1 MKKRLLSLL
10 IVIAMV
16 LGMLPVSAFA
26 VDRDPAKQQVRVIV
40 ENTTFTVDE
49 GAPWDGVLVDTWVE
63 INETSSMATCLVAAL
78 EETGHTQAGAENNY
92 VEMIDGLYAGT
103 AGSVGAGDGYDGWMV
118 VLNDWFT
125 NEGMA
130 AFTVADDKL
139 ESGDEI
145 RVMYSCYGMGED
157 LGGTWANND
166 KSVKN
171 VTFSAGT
178 LNQEFNS
185 QVFEYSLTVPVGTTG
200 VVVTPTASNKNFQV
214 RTSDVTGQEYKRSDT
229 VPVFDGSIVYVT
241 CGDPSWP
248 TMNAGEWGNG
258 AENVPAVQY
267 IFHIIEEVVNTAP
280 ALTGSAVTSA
290 DAEVG
295 SAYTLDLG
303 TIFSDADNDTLT
315 YKVSVNGAAAVSAE
329 KSYSYTPDAQGTVTL
344 AFTANDGQADSPTYT
359 VTLNVET
366 AKARLQSLIVH
377 TSTSPSDANVL
388 IKNADDSYANGIT
401 FDPNTLTYN
410 LTVASDTSNQLRFQ
424 ALAAN
429 PGDKVTLHYGDNQTK
444 DITWASGSSKWANCL
459 SVGRNELKL
468 EVTGE
473 GRETVTYTLIVDQ
486 LPTLTGITA
495 STDKETAYWGETF
508 AATTYEYT
516 LKIPADATTVTLT
529 GTPKSSGVTVT
540 YNGSEVNNVDV
551 TNTNIIEIK
560 LSAGEVSRTYTVTL
574 VKAPNETVNFQ
585 VTPSDAVVKVYDAE
599 GNSIAANAGGSFSGL
614 FGAMEY
620 TYTVTKYG
628 YVAATGTVPA
638 EGGTIVV
645 ELAKAADSDL
655 ADVDAYWPSFRG
667 NESNQAITD
676 VLTPID
682 PEKTE
687 LLWNKR
693 GGSSWGNSPSV
704 QIIAD
709 NALITLINTEIYKLD
724 LTTGEVLA
732 QGTMVAKSSYGF
744 TAPVYAEG
752 MIICAL
758 TGGKVQA
765 FDAKTLES
773 LWVYTDPRGGQ
784 DQVPVIYSDG
794 YVYTGFWYGENKL
807 ANFVC
812 LSITDEDPTKT
823 DEAKTATWIHTQLGG
838 FYWAGAAAVGDAVIV
853 GTDDGTG
860 DAAGTSY
867 VYSFNKY
874 TGSVISKLELTGMGD
889 QRSTMAYDA
898 ESSRVYFTTKG
909 GYLCRADVN
918 TTTGELSNL
927 KAVNNQAQS
936 TSTPVVYKGKVYYG
950 VGSGISSTGSS
961 GNLVVADAESLE
973 MLYAVGLKGYPQAS
987 VLLSTG
993 YEKSTGY
1000 IYLYITYN
1008 NLPGGISMVK
1018 IDPTK
1023 DTADGAQLIELYD
1036 AEGFNQ
1042 YCICSI
1048 ICGPDGTLYYKNDSL
1063 NVLAVASPA
1072 ENAVM
1077 VLIDAIGETVT
1088 LDSEEVITIAR
1099 NAYDALTEGEKAKV
1113 TNYAELTAAEN
1124 KLAQLKLDA
1133 TNKAAADAVTAKI
1146 SSIGTVTKD
1155 SETAIKTAREAYDAL
1170 TAEQRALVSNYD
1182 VLTAAEAKLAEL
1194 KQAASEN
1201 PDKPQTKVEITEGGI
1216 TTVPESLKQAGLD
1229 TPEEV
1234 KQEMVEAIIEKN
1246 KETDQKNVAHY
1257 DVALMYSEDGGKTW
1271 IKADETHFPANGK
1284 ITVTIPYPAGTDST
1298 YDFTVVH
1305 MFTSNAFGKT
1315 PGDVE
1320 MPKVT
1325 KAKDGIQFEVTG
1337 LSPISVGWT
1346 APKTSDIPQTGD
1358 NTNIALYTPLMLVS
1372 FAGLAA
1378 VMYFDRK
1385 RKYAGKYSK

>member
-1 MKKRLLSLL
+1 MKKRILSMLLVLVMLLS
-10 IVIAMV
+10 
-16 LGMLPVSAFA
+16 MLPFSAFA
-26 VDRDPAKQQVRVIV
+26 EGTSVTASITMTAQAAGAFLCEPQFDLIVSSDLAEQLGYYDEVDPA
-40 ENTTFTVDE
+40 
-49 GAPWDGVLVDTWVE
+49 
-63 INETSSMATCLVAAL
+63 TSVSTLDALVAAHHIIFEDAFAKNPTDYL
-78 EETGHTQAGAENNY
+78 ELSGSWLTKAFGQGSPFGFWVNGTAASTGGLEYDPWSLEYMINQAPIKNGDKVDFWLYQDPSYGDHYLSFWDMTGNKLNSLTIPADGTVDFQIMGCSAMSGSVSDEYKLANNMLYPMGGIELAVVQPDGAELPILNT
-92 VEMIDGLYAGT
+92 D
-103 AGSVGAGDGYDGWMV
+103 DGYVTSFGLGNTPGEYLLVAYANSSCQYKVIKAVLPVTV
-118 VLNDWFT
+118 VST
-125 NEGMA
+125 NNA
-130 AFTVADDKL
+130 
-139 ESGDEI
+139 
-145 RVMYSCYGMGED
+145 
-157 LGGTWANND
+157 
-166 KSVKN
+166 
-171 VTFSAGT
+171 
-178 LNQEFNS
+178 
-185 QVFEYSLTVPVGTTG
+185 PV
-200 VVVTPTASNKNFQV
+200 
-214 RTSDVTGQEYKRSDT
+214 
-229 VPVFDGSIVYVT
+229 
-241 CGDPSWP
+241 
-248 TMNAGEWGNG
+248 
-258 AENVPAVQY
+258 
-267 IFHIIEEVVNTAP
+267 
-280 ALTGSAVTSA
+280 LTGSAAASA

-295 SAYTLDLG
+295 SAYVLDLG
-303 TIFSDADNDTLT
+303 AVFTDADNDTLT
-315 YKVSVNGAAAVSAE
+315 YKVSINSAAAVSAE

-344 AFTANDGQADSPTYT
+344 AFTANDGKADSPTYT

-388 IKNADDSYANGIT
+388 IKNAADSYANGIT

-410 LTVASDTSNQLRFQ
+410 LTVASDTSNQLRFRP
-424 ALAAN
+424 LPAN
-429 PGDKVTLHYGDNQTK
+429 SGDKVTLHYGDGQTK
-444 DITWASGSSKWANCL
+444 DITWASGTSKWANCL

-486 LPTLTGITA
+486 QPTLTALSA
-495 STDKETAYWGETF
+495 STDKGNAYWGEKF
-508 AATTYEYT
+508 AATTYDYT

-540 YNGSEVNNVDV
+540 YNGSEANTVDV
-551 TNTNIIEIK
+551 TNTNTVEVK
-560 LSAGEVSRTYTVTL
+560 LSAGEVSRTYTVKL
-574 VKAPNETVNFQ
+574 VKAPNETVSFQ
-585 VTPSDAVVKVYDAE
+585 IAPGDAVVKVYDAE
-599 GNSIAANAGGSFSGL
+599 GNAIAANAGGSFSGL

-676 VLTPID
+676 ALTPID

-687 LLWNKR
+687 LLWNKL
-693 GGSSWGNSPSV
+693 GGSGWSDAPSV

-709 NALITLINTEIYKLD
+709 NALITLINTGIYKLD

-794 YVYTGFWYGENKL
+794 YVYTGFWNGENKL

-823 DEAKTATWIHTQLGG
+823 NEAKTATWIHTQLGG

-853 GTDDGTG
+853 GTDDGASRAT
-860 DAAGTSY
+860 GTSY

-973 MLYAVGLKGYPQAS
+973 MLYAVGMKGYPQAS

-1008 NLPGGISMVK
+1008 NQPGGISMVK

-1023 DTADGAQLIELYD
+1023 DTADGAQVIELYD

-1048 ICGPDGTLYYKNDSL
+1048 ICGPDGTLYYKNDSR
-1063 NVLAVASPA
+1063 NILAVASPA

-1099 NAYDALTEGEKAKV
+1099 NAYDALTDAQKALV
-1113 TNYAELTAAEN
+1113 TNYEALIAAE
-1124 KLAQLKLDA
+1124 ASLKALQDA
-1133 TNKAAADAVTAKI
+1133 ADKAVADKAAADAVAEKI
-1146 SSIGTVTKD
+1146 AAIGTVTKD
-1155 SETAIKTAREAYDAL
+1155 SKAAIETARAAYDAL
-1170 TAEQRALVSNYD
+1170 TAEQKTLVANYN
-1182 VLTAAEAKLAEL
+1182 VLTAAEKAL
-1194 KQAASEN
+1194 S
-1201 PDKPQTKVEITEGGI
+1201 
-1216 TTVPESLKQAGLD
+1216 SL
-1229 TPEEV
+1229 
-1234 KQEMVEAIIEKN
+1234 
-1246 KETDQKNVAHY
+1246 
-1257 DVALMYSEDGGKTW
+1257 
-1271 IKADETHFPANGK
+1271 
-1284 ITVTIPYPAGTDST
+1284 
-1298 YDFTVVH
+1298 
-1305 MFTSNAFGKT
+1305 
-1315 PGDVE
+1315 
-1320 MPKVT
+1320 
-1325 KAKDGIQFEVTG
+1325 
-1337 LSPISVGWT
+1337 ISGN
-1346 APKTSDIPQTGD
+1346 PQTGD
-1358 NTNIALYTPLMLVS
+1358 NTNIMLYATMMLVS
-1372 FAGLAA
+1372 FIGVA
-1378 VMYFDRK
+1378 VLLLTYK
-1385 RKYAGKYSK
+1385 KKYNI

>member
-1 MKKRLLSLL
+1 MLLVLVMLLS
-10 IVIAMV
+10 
-16 LGMLPVSAFA
+16 MLPFSAFA
-26 VDRDPAKQQVRVIV
+26 EGTSVTASITMTAQAAGAFLCEPQFDLIVSSDLAEQLGYYDEVDPA
-40 ENTTFTVDE
+40 
-49 GAPWDGVLVDTWVE
+49 
-63 INETSSMATCLVAAL
+63 TSVSTLDALVAAHHIIFEDAFAKNPTDYL
-78 EETGHTQAGAENNY
+78 ELSGSWLTKAFGQGSPFGFWVNGTAASTGGLEYDPWSLEYMINQAPIKNGDKVDFWLYQDPSYGDHYLSFWDMTGNKLNSLTIPADGTVDFQIMGCSAMSGSVSDEYKLANNMLYPMGGIELAVVQPDGAELPILNT
-92 VEMIDGLYAGT
+92 D
-103 AGSVGAGDGYDGWMV
+103 DGYVTSFGLGNTPGEYLLVAYANSSCQYKVIKAVLPVTV
-118 VLNDWFT
+118 VST
-125 NEGMA
+125 NNA
-130 AFTVADDKL
+130 
-139 ESGDEI
+139 
-145 RVMYSCYGMGED
+145 
-157 LGGTWANND
+157 
-166 KSVKN
+166 
-171 VTFSAGT
+171 
-178 LNQEFNS
+178 
-185 QVFEYSLTVPVGTTG
+185 PV
-200 VVVTPTASNKNFQV
+200 
-214 RTSDVTGQEYKRSDT
+214 
-229 VPVFDGSIVYVT
+229 
-241 CGDPSWP
+241 
-248 TMNAGEWGNG
+248 
-258 AENVPAVQY
+258 
-267 IFHIIEEVVNTAP
+267 
-280 ALTGSAVTSA
+280 LTGSAAASA

-295 SAYTLDLG
+295 SAYVLDLG
-303 TIFSDADNDTLT
+303 AVFTDADNDTLT
-315 YKVSVNGAAAVSAE
+315 YKVSINSAAAVSAE

-344 AFTANDGQADSPTYT
+344 AFTANDGKADSPTYT

-388 IKNADDSYANGIT
+388 IKNAADSYANGIT

-410 LTVASDTSNQLRFQ
+410 LTVASDTSNQLRFRP
-424 ALAAN
+424 LPAN
-429 PGDKVTLHYGDNQTK
+429 SGDKVTLHYGDGQTK
-444 DITWASGSSKWANCL
+444 DITWASGTSKWANCL

-486 LPTLTGITA
+486 QPTLTALSA
-495 STDKETAYWGETF
+495 STDKGNAYWGEKF
-508 AATTYEYT
+508 AATTYDYT

-540 YNGSEVNNVDV
+540 YNGSEANTVDV
-551 TNTNIIEIK
+551 TNTNTVEVK
-560 LSAGEVSRTYTVTL
+560 LSAGEVSRTYTVKL
-574 VKAPNETVNFQ
+574 VKAPNETVSFQ
-585 VTPSDAVVKVYDAE
+585 IAPGDAVVKVYDAE
-599 GNSIAANAGGSFSGL
+599 GNAIAANAGGSFSGL

-676 VLTPID
+676 ALTPID

-687 LLWNKR
+687 LLWNKL
-693 GGSSWGNSPSV
+693 GGSGWSDAPSV

-709 NALITLINTEIYKLD
+709 NALITLINTGIYKLD

-794 YVYTGFWYGENKL
+794 YVYTGFWNGENKL

-823 DEAKTATWIHTQLGG
+823 NEAKTATWIHTQLGG

-853 GTDDGTG
+853 GTDDGASRAT
-860 DAAGTSY
+860 GTSY

-973 MLYAVGLKGYPQAS
+973 MLYAVGMKGYPQAS

-1008 NLPGGISMVK
+1008 NQPGGISMVK

-1023 DTADGAQLIELYD
+1023 DTADGAQVIELYD

-1048 ICGPDGTLYYKNDSL
+1048 ICGPDGTLYYKNDSR
-1063 NVLAVASPA
+1063 NILAVASPA

-1099 NAYDALTEGEKAKV
+1099 NAYDALTDAQKALV
-1113 TNYAELTAAEN
+1113 TNYEALIAAE
-1124 KLAQLKLDA
+1124 ASLKALQDA
-1133 TNKAAADAVTAKI
+1133 ADKAVADKAAADAVAEKI
-1146 SSIGTVTKD
+1146 AAIGTVTKD
-1155 SETAIKTAREAYDAL
+1155 SKAAIETARAAYDAL
-1170 TAEQRALVSNYD
+1170 TAEQKTLVANYN
-1182 VLTAAEAKLAEL
+1182 VLTAAEKAL
-1194 KQAASEN
+1194 S
-1201 PDKPQTKVEITEGGI
+1201 
-1216 TTVPESLKQAGLD
+1216 SL
-1229 TPEEV
+1229 
-1234 KQEMVEAIIEKN
+1234 
-1246 KETDQKNVAHY
+1246 
-1257 DVALMYSEDGGKTW
+1257 
-1271 IKADETHFPANGK
+1271 
-1284 ITVTIPYPAGTDST
+1284 
-1298 YDFTVVH
+1298 
-1305 MFTSNAFGKT
+1305 
-1315 PGDVE
+1315 
-1320 MPKVT
+1320 
-1325 KAKDGIQFEVTG
+1325 
-1337 LSPISVGWT
+1337 ISGN
-1346 APKTSDIPQTGD
+1346 PQTGD
-1358 NTNIALYTPLMLVS
+1358 NTNIMLYATMMLVS
-1372 FAGLAA
+1372 FIGVA
-1378 VMYFDRK
+1378 VLLLTYK
-1385 RKYAGKYSK
+1385 KKYNI

>member
-1 MKKRLLSLL
+1 MKKRILSMLLVLVMLLS
-10 IVIAMV
+10 
-16 LGMLPVSAFA
+16 MLPFSAFA
-26 VDRDPAKQQVRVIV
+26 EGTSVTASITMTAQAAGAFLCEPQFDLIVSSDLAEQLGYYDEVDPA
-40 ENTTFTVDE
+40 
-49 GAPWDGVLVDTWVE
+49 
-63 INETSSMATCLVAAL
+63 TSVSALDALVAAHYIIFEEAFAQNPTDYL
-78 EETGHTQAGAENNY
+78 ELSGSWLTKAFGQGSPFGFWVNGTAASTGGLEYDPWSFEYMINQAPIKNGDKVDFWLYQDPSYGDHYLSFWDMTGNKLNSLTIPADGTVDFQIMGCSAMSGSVSDEYKLANNMLYPMGGIELAVVQPDGAELPILNT
-92 VEMIDGLYAGT
+92 D
-103 AGSVGAGDGYDGWMV
+103 DGYVTSFGLGNTPGEYLLVAYANSSCQYKVIKAVLPVAV
-118 VLNDWFT
+118 VST
-125 NEGMA
+125 N
-130 AFTVADDKL
+130 
-139 ESGDEI
+139 
-145 RVMYSCYGMGED
+145 
-157 LGGTWANND
+157 N
-166 KSVKN
+166 
-171 VTFSAGT
+171 
-178 LNQEFNS
+178 
-185 QVFEYSLTVPVGTTG
+185 
-200 VVVTPTASNKNFQV
+200 
-214 RTSDVTGQEYKRSDT
+214 
-229 VPVFDGSIVYVT
+229 
-241 CGDPSWP
+241 
-248 TMNAGEWGNG
+248 
-258 AENVPAVQY
+258 
-267 IFHIIEEVVNTAP
+267 AP
-280 ALTGSAVTSA
+280 ALAGSAAASV

-303 TIFSDADNDTLT
+303 TVFSDAEGDTLT
-315 YKVSVNGAAAVSAE
+315 YKVSINGAAAVSAE

-344 AFTANDGQADSPTYT
+344 AFTANDGKADSPTYT

-388 IKNADDSYANGIT
+388 IKNAADSYANGIT

-410 LTVASDTSNQLRFQ
+410 LTVASDTSNQLRFRP
-424 ALAAN
+424 LPAN
-429 PGDKVTLHYGDNQTK
+429 SGDKVTLHYGDGQTK

-495 STDKETAYWGETF
+495 STDKGNAYWGEKF
-508 AATTYEYT
+508 AATTYDYT

-540 YNGSEVNNVDV
+540 YNGSEANTVDV
-551 TNTNIIEIK
+551 TNTNTVEVK
-560 LSAGEVSRTYTVTL
+560 LSAGEVSRTYRVTL
-574 VKAPNETVNFQ
+574 VKAPNETVSFQ
-585 VTPSDAVVKVYDAE
+585 VAPGDAVVKVYDAE
-599 GNSIAANAGGSFSGL
+599 GNSIVANAGGSFSGL

-676 VLTPID
+676 ALTPID

-687 LLWNKR
+687 LLWNKL
-693 GGSSWGNSPSV
+693 GGSGWSDAPSV

-709 NALITLINTEIYKLD
+709 NALITLINTGIYKLD

-794 YVYTGFWYGENKL
+794 YVYTGFWNGENKL

-823 DEAKTATWIHTQLGG
+823 NEAKTATWIHTQLGG

-853 GTDDGTG
+853 GTDDGASGAT
-860 DAAGTSY
+860 GTSY

-973 MLYAVGLKGYPQAS
+973 MLYAVGMKGYPQAS

-1008 NLPGGISMVK
+1008 NQPGGISMVK

-1048 ICGPDGTLYYKNDSL
+1048 ICGPDGTLYYKNDSR
-1063 NVLAVASPA
+1063 NVLAIASPA

-1099 NAYDALTEGEKAKV
+1099 NAYDALTEDEKAKV

-1124 KLAQLKLDA
+1124 KLAQLKLDV
-1133 TNKAAADAVTAKI
+1133 TNKAAADAVIAKI
-1146 SSIGTVTKD
+1146 NEIGIVTLESKEAIKAARIAYDALTDAQKALVTNYEALTAAEASMKALQDAADKAVADKAAADAVAEKVAAIGTVTKD
-1155 SETAIKTAREAYDAL
+1155 SKAAIETARAAYDGL
-1170 TAEQRALVSNYD
+1170 TAEQKTLVANYN
-1182 VLTAAEAKLAEL
+1182 VLTAAEKAL
-1194 KQAASEN
+1194 S
-1201 PDKPQTKVEITEGGI
+1201 
-1216 TTVPESLKQAGLD
+1216 SL
-1229 TPEEV
+1229 
-1234 KQEMVEAIIEKN
+1234 
-1246 KETDQKNVAHY
+1246 
-1257 DVALMYSEDGGKTW
+1257 
-1271 IKADETHFPANGK
+1271 
-1284 ITVTIPYPAGTDST
+1284 
-1298 YDFTVVH
+1298 
-1305 MFTSNAFGKT
+1305 
-1315 PGDVE
+1315 
-1320 MPKVT
+1320 
-1325 KAKDGIQFEVTG
+1325 
-1337 LSPISVGWT
+1337 ISGN
-1346 APKTSDIPQTGD
+1346 PQTGD
-1358 NTNIALYTPLMLVS
+1358 NTNIMLYATMMLVS
-1372 FAGLAA
+1372 FIGVA
-1378 VMYFDRK
+1378 VLLLTYK
-1385 RKYAGKYSK
+1385 KKYNT

>member
-1 MKKRLLSLL
+1 MKKRILSMLLVLVMLL
-10 IVIAMV
+10 G
-16 LGMLPVSAFA
+16 LLPVSAFA
-26 VDRDPAKQQVRVIV
+26 EGNPITASITMTAQANGQFLCDPQFGLTVTSDLAEQLDYYDEVDP
-40 ENTTFTVDE
+40 NTAVSALD
-49 GAPWDGVLVDTWVE
+49 A
-63 INETSSMATCLVAAL
+63 LVAAHYL
-78 EETGHTQAGAENNY
+78 IYEDAFAENPTDYLDHSNGW
-92 VEMIDGLYAGT
+92 VTKAFGQDSPFGFWVNGT
-103 AGSVGAGDGYDGWMV
+103 AASTGGLEYDPWSFEYMISQAPIKDGDKVDFWLYQDAGYGDYYLSFRDMSANMLTSLSIPAGGTVDFQVMGCSAMSGSVSDEYKLANGMLNPMGGIELAVVQADGTELPIRSTDDGYVTSFGLGDTPGEYLLVAYANSSCQYKVIKAVIPVTV
-118 VLNDWFT
+118 VST
-125 NEGMA
+125 NHA
-130 AFTVADDKL
+130 
-139 ESGDEI
+139 
-145 RVMYSCYGMGED
+145 
-157 LGGTWANND
+157 
-166 KSVKN
+166 
-171 VTFSAGT
+171 
-178 LNQEFNS
+178 
-185 QVFEYSLTVPVGTTG
+185 
-200 VVVTPTASNKNFQV
+200 PT
-214 RTSDVTGQEYKRSDT
+214 
-229 VPVFDGSIVYVT
+229 
-241 CGDPSWP
+241 
-248 TMNAGEWGNG
+248 
-258 AENVPAVQY
+258 
-267 IFHIIEEVVNTAP
+267 
-280 ALTGSAVTSA
+280 LTGSTAASA

-303 TIFSDADNDTLT
+303 TVFFDADGDTLT
-315 YKVSVNGAAAVSAE
+315 YKVSVNGAAAVAAE
-329 KSYSYTPDAQGTVTL
+329 KSYSYIPDEQGTVTL
-344 AFTANDGQADSPTYT
+344 AFTANDGKADSPAYT

-377 TSTSPSDANVL
+377 TSTSPSDTNVL
-388 IKNADDSYANGIT
+388 IKNAADSYANGIT

-410 LTVASDTSNQLRFQ
+410 LTVASDTSNQLRFR

-444 DITWASGSSKWANCL
+444 DITWTSGSSKWANCL

-495 STDKETAYWGETF
+495 STDKGNAYWGEKF
-508 AATTYEYT
+508 AATTYDYT

-540 YNGSEVNNVDV
+540 YNGSEANTVDV
-551 TNTNIIEIK
+551 TNTDTIEVK

-574 VKAPNETVNFQ
+574 VKAPNEAVNFQ
-585 VTPSDAVVKVYDAE
+585 VTPGDAVVKVYDAE
-599 GNSIAANAGGSFSGL
+599 GNSIAANADGSFSGL

-638 EGGTIVV
+638 EGGTVVV
-645 ELAKAADSDL
+645 ELTKAADSDL

-667 NESNQAITD
+667 DESNQAITD
-676 VLTPID
+676 ALTPID

-687 LLWNKR
+687 LLWNKL
-693 GGSSWGNSPSV
+693 GGSGWSDAPSV
-704 QIIAD
+704 QIIVD
-709 NALITLINTEIYKLD
+709 NALVVLVNKNIYKLD
-724 LTTGEVLA
+724 LQTGEVLA

-794 YVYTGFWYGENKL
+794 YVYTGFWNGENKL

-838 FYWAGAAAVGDAVIV
+838 FYWAGAAVVGDAVIV
-853 GTDDGTG
+853 GTDDGESGTT
-860 DAAGTSY
+860 GTSY

-874 TGSVISKLELTGMGD
+874 TGNVISKLELTGMGD

-898 ESSRVYFTTKG
+898 ETSRVYFTTKG

-918 TTTGELSNL
+918 AATGELSNL

-973 MLYAVGLKGYPQAS
+973 MLYVVGLKGYPQAS
-987 VLLSTG
+987 ALLSTG

-1008 NLPGGISMVK
+1008 SNPGGISMVK

-1023 DTADGAQLIELYD
+1023 DTADGAQLMELYD

-1048 ICGPDGTLYYKNDSL
+1048 ICGPDGTLYYKNDSR

-1077 VLIDAIGETVT
+1077 TLIDAIGDTVT

-1124 KLAQLKLDA
+1124 KLAQLKQDVA
-1133 TNKAAADAVTAKI
+1133 DKAAADAVITKI
-1146 SSIGTVTKD
+1146 NAIGTVTKD
-1155 SETAIKTAREAYDAL
+1155 SEAAIQDARAAYDAL
-1170 TAEQRALVSNYD
+1170 TDAQKLLVSNYKT
-1182 VLTAAEAKLAEL
+1182 LTDAESALAALKAED
-1194 KQAASEN
+1194 N
-1201 PDKPQTKVEITEGGI
+1201 TKPTDPEDTRPTDPEDTTKP
-1216 TTVPESLKQAGLD
+1216 TTP
-1229 TPEEV
+1229 
-1234 KQEMVEAIIEKN
+1234 
-1246 KETDQKNVAHY
+1246 
-1257 DVALMYSEDGGKTW
+1257 
-1271 IKADETHFPANGK
+1271 ADP
-1284 ITVTIPYPAGTDST
+1284 ST
-1298 YDFTVVH
+1298 
-1305 MFTSNAFGKT
+1305 
-1315 PGDVE
+1315 
-1320 MPKVT
+1320 
-1325 KAKDGIQFEVTG
+1325 
-1337 LSPISVGWT
+1337 
-1346 APKTSDIPQTGD
+1346 PQTGD
-1358 NTNIALYTPLMLVS
+1358 NTNIALYTTLMITSLACMAALLLV
-1372 FAGLAA
+1372 F
-1378 VMYFDRK
+1378 K
-1385 RKYAGKYSK
+1385 KKEGKYSR